1 VAGLEWLHGRG
12 IVHRDLKP
20 ENLVLSGDGRLKLI
34 DLGEG
39 FTHNLPVWI
48 EGGWRGVGMKTK
60 SSPPP
65 NRMRLMRVCAWGVP
79 ASSP

>member
-1 VAGLEWLHGRG
+1 VAGLKWLHGRG

-39 FTHNLPVWI
+39 FTHYHLC
-48 EGGWRGVGMKTK
+48 GSRGDGE
-60 SSPPP
+60 
-65 NRMRLMRVCAWGVP
+65 A
-79 ASSP
+79 

>member
-1 VAGLEWLHGRG
+1 MAGLEWLHGRG

-39 FTHNLPVWI
+39 FTHNPPTWI
-48 EGGWRGVGMKTK
+48 GGGWRGVGMKTK
-60 SSPPP
+60 SSPP
-65 NRMRLMRVCAWGVP
+65 LQTECD
-79 ASSP
+79 